1 MKNTGHIYILISAFI
16 LPLNAQTFPQ
26 PELWLR
32 DTAAQVI
39 NPTTDSVRSYEVPNS
54 VAYTV
59 YSVMRSDEPDSSQV
73 LWYLTSGDSVL
84 HGVLTDGVL
93 TAAGDHLFATN
104 PRDFSRYSIYHYRQG
119 CRMDTARRYSFV
131 LGPSDS
137 IPSRICFDELA
148 YFPRSLTR
156 NENAMFL
163 TLLAIRHGISL
174 TEVPYVTPFLDTLW
188 HPVRD
193 ERFCHRIT
201 GIGWDS
207 ISGLNALESRS
218 RENALVTLH
227 SDNLK
232 EGSYALTGDD
242 DNGLYWNM
250 SDTLYRL
257 SSTWR
262 IRTHVITAPLTLIAD
277 ASLTTKADTLRLAL
291 LDEAGWIRT
300 VVQPDSIDAVGR
312 TCFTLQPDTMTDY
325 TFVTH
330 NLPAARNASA
340 APTTSGILS
349 ANYVQEDGL
358 LRVNYQLAS
367 GEPVTCLLYDSA
379 GHLLATFAGS
389 DSEAVTRLT
398 LPAGV
403 YHLRLMQAGRVV
415 STTKMIVNY

>member
-39 NPTTDSVRSYEVPNS
+39 NLTTDSVRSYEVPNS

-59 YSVMRSDEPDSSQV
+59 YAVMRSDEPDSSQV
-73 LWYLTSGDSVL
+73 LWYLTSGDSVV
-84 HGVLTDGVL
+84 HGVLSDGVFS
-93 TAAGDHLFATN
+93 AGGVLRSSQS
-104 PRDFSRYSIYHYRQG
+104 RDFSRYSIYHCRQSLHP
-119 CRMDTARRYSFV
+119 DTAASLSFN
-131 LGPSDS
+131 LGPCDS
-137 IPSRICFDELA
+137 LPSRIRFDELA

-156 NENAMFL
+156 NENAVFL

-174 TEVPYVTPFLDTLW
+174 TEVPYVTPLLDTLW

-201 GIGWDS
+201 GIGKDS

-218 RENALVTLH
+218 CENALVTLR

-242 DNGLYWNM
+242 DNSLYWNM

-262 IRTHVITAPLTLIAD
+262 IRTHVITAPLTLIVD

-415 STTKMIVNY
+415 STTKMIVYY

>member
-39 NPTTDSVRSYEVPNS
+39 NPATDSVLSYEVPNS

-104 PRDFSRYSIYHYRQG
+104 PRDFSRYSIYHYRQSLHP
-119 CRMDTARRYSFV
+119 DTAASLSFN
-131 LGPSDS
+131 LGPCDS
-137 IPSRICFDELA
+137 LPSRIRFDELA
-148 YFPRSLTR
+148 YFPRSLSR
-156 NENAMFL
+156 DESAVFL

-201 GIGWDS
+201 GIGKDS

-300 VVQPDSIDAVGR
+300 VLQPDSLDAAGR

-367 GEPVTCLLYDSA
+367 GEQVTCLLYDSA

>member
-1 MKNTGHIYILISAFI
+1 MRLHSILYLLFSAFI

-26 PELWLR
+26 PKLWLR

-39 NPTTDSVRSYEVPNS
+39 NPTTDSVLSYEVPNS

-84 HGVLTDGVL
+84 HGVLTDGVFS
-93 TAAGDHLFATN
+93 AGGVLRSSQS
-104 PRDFSRYSIYHYRQG
+104 RDFSRYSIYHYRQG
-119 CRMDTARRYSFV
+119 CRMDTARRHSFV
-131 LGPSDS
+131 LGPCDS
-137 IPSRICFDELA
+137 LPSRIRFDELA

-156 NENAMFL
+156 NENAVFL

-201 GIGWDS
+201 GIGKDS

-218 RENALVTLH
+218 RENALVTLR

-300 VVQPDSIDAVGR
+300 VVQPDSLDAAGR

-330 NLPAARNASA
+330 NLPAVRNASA

-389 DSEAVTRLT
+389 DSEAFTRLT

-415 STTKMIVNY
+415 SSTKMIVNY

>member
-1 MKNTGHIYILISAFI
+1 MKRHIIAFLLFVACISPI
-16 LPLNAQTFPQ
+16 NAQTFPQ
-26 PELWLR
+26 PELWLL
-32 DTAAQVI
+32 DTAARVNNI
-39 NPTTDSVRSYEVPNS
+39 ATDSIHAYPIPTSES
-54 VAYTV
+54 YTV
-59 YSVMRSDEPDSSQV
+59 YAVLKSELPDSSQL
-73 LWYLTSGDSVL
+73 LWRLTANDTL
-84 HGVLTDGVL
+84 FQGVLTDGVL
-93 TAAGDHLFATN
+93 TAEGDQLMVTN

-119 CRMDTARRYSFV
+119 CRMDTARHYSFV
-131 LGPSDS
+131 LGPCDS
-137 IPSRICFDELA
+137 LPSRIRFDELA

-156 NENAMFL
+156 NENAVFL

-174 TEVPYVTPFLDTLW
+174 TEVPYVTPLLDTLW

-201 GIGWDS
+201 GIGKDS

-218 RENALVTLH
+218 RENALVTLR
-227 SDNLK
+227 SNNLK

-262 IRTHVITAPLTLIAD
+262 IRTHVITAPLSLIAD

-300 VVQPDSIDAVGR
+300 VLQPDSIDAVGR

-389 DSEAVTRLT
+389 DSEAITRLT